1 MYVKYSYN
9 IYAGKQLCVSEE
21 KVYTLYLYSLILV
34 YIITSN
40 TSVKYTLHSLFQDV
54 NAWPN
59 LKKGT
64 IRKP

>member
-1 MYVKYSYN
+1 MFMLVTNYVYPK
-9 IYAGKQLCVSEE
+9 E